1 MNDVILTAQ
10 KIKDLKIQ
18 GARSIAVASLNS
30 LQRIKEAKKHRPK
43 ADQPLAERIKEA
55 IAILIKA
62 RPTEPLNYNCL
73 NFIKKR
79 LTIQQKTDGQSLKK
93 IINDSADYFLRLIEN
108 QQKAIVSHGQKII
121 RNKQKIFTHCHS
133 STVEAILK
141 KAWQNKKRFQIYN
154 TETRPM
160 FQGRVTAKNLR
171 KAGIPVTLVADSAAA
186 FLISEHSGKKLMMD
200 LVLLGADAVLPDGS
214 VINKIGSFGIGLI
227 ANVQKVPLY
236 VVTTLLKYDADGI
249 IPIEIRPTEEIWPN
263 KPKGLKIINFAF
275 DKIPAKYIKGIICEF
290 GIVKPNKVKQLVKK
304 HYPWIK

>member
-1 MNDVILTAQ
+1 MNDLILTAQ

-30 LQRIKEAKKHRPK
+30 VKKYNRGFKSPNKNHYLKGLRQGIK
-43 ADQPLAERIKEA
+43 
-55 IAILIKA
+55 ILTLA
-62 RPTEPLNYNCL
+62 RPTEPLTYNLLNYL
-73 NFIKKR
+73 N
-79 LTIQQKTDGQSLKK
+79 DSLKK
-93 IINDSADYFLRLIEN
+93 NPGASLNNLKIAVNRSLDRFLKMLDGG
-108 QQKAIVSHGQKII
+108 QQKII
-121 RNKQKIFTHCHS
+121 KAGQPIIKNHQNIFTHCHS
-133 STVEAILK
+133 STVEDILK
-141 KAWQNKKRFQIYN
+141 KAWQNKKRFKIFN

-160 FQGRVTAKNLR
+160 FQGRITAKNLR

-214 VINKIGSFGIGLI
+214 VINKIGSFGIGLT
-227 ANVQKVPLY
+227 AFTQKVPLY
-236 VVTTLLKYDADGI
+236 VVTTLLKYDTDGI

-290 GIVKPNKVKQLVKK
+290 GIIKPREVKELVKK